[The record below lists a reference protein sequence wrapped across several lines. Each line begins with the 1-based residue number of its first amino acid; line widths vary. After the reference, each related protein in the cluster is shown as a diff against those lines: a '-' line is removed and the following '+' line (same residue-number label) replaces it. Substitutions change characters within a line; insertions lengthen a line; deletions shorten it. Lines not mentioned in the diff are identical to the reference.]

1 MNAVKMPLFVMSVIL
16 AMGLGSCGGDNSG
29 GGSHNSAGS
38 GTSYAY
44 VPPVPNS
51 SRVYAET
58 VVDNSNNTINIGFSD
73 VVQTVNA
80 DGSSEEMEQSTTGS
94 SAIVNGTN
102 YAVPTETQTY
112 NTQGQETSYV
122 DLSDSPN
129 LSCTLDPHGAG
140 PNWPLQVGQT
150 WSLDYTLTC
159 GTTVSVAYTQT
170 GSVVDVES
178 VTVPAGTFTAIKLQ
192 TTISWTS
199 ATGTM
204 RTQTITNWRDVATS
218 HSVKQ
223 SITIAVSGTPPSA
236 GYAVS
241 REIELQ
247 STS

>member
-1 MNAVKMPLFVMSVIL
+1 MMDAWKMGLSAIL
-16 AMGLGSCGGDNSG
+16 AAGLGACGG
-29 GGSHNSAGS
+29 GGSHNSIGS

-44 VPPVPNS
+44 VPPVLNS
-51 SRVYAET
+51 SRAYAET
-58 VVDNSNNTINIGFSD
+58 VVDNSNNTINIGFSQA
-73 VVQTVNA
+73 VQAANA
-80 DGSSEEMEQSTTGS
+80 DGSIGEMQQSTTGS

-102 YAVPTETQTY
+102 YAVPTETQIF
-112 NTQGQETSYV
+112 NAQGQETSYV
-122 DLSDSPN
+122 DLSASPN
-129 LSCTLDPHGAG
+129 LSCGLDPHGAG

-159 GTTVSVAYTQT
+159 GTTVSVAYTQS

-199 ATGTM
+199 AGGAIH
-204 RTQTITNWRDVATS
+204 TQTTTNWRDVATS

-223 SITIAVSGTPPSA
+223 SITIAVSGTLPTA